1 METERDRLIDA
12 ALNHAT
18 FEGMSQTAIAEGARD
33 IGISPA
39 MARVHLPGGGADLA
53 AAYHRRKDAE
63 LREWLKAT
71 PPQGRFRER
80 VTQAVMH
87 RLLLSDRQM
96 ARAGAVVLALP
107 QNAALGTRLVWDTVD
122 AIWNGLG
129 DTSSDVNW
137 YSKRATLAAV
147 YGATV
152 LYWLGDD
159 SPDLADTRAFLDRR
173 IEGVMRFETLK
184 SRLRAI
190 PGVAPLTDI
199 ATGWIRKPQPRPAP
213 GRTETAT
220 NGDQA

>member
-18 FEGMSQTAIAEGARD
+18 FEGMSHLAIAEGARD

-39 MARVHLPGGGADLA
+39 MARVHLPLGGADLA

-63 LREWLKAT
+63 LREWLAMT
-71 PPQGRFRER
+71 PPQGRFRDR
-80 VTQAVMH
+80 ITQAVMQ

-107 QNAALGTRLVWDTVD
+107 QHAALGTRLVWETVD
-122 AIWNGLG
+122 AIWTGLG
-129 DTSSDVNW
+129 DTSSDINW

-147 YGATV
+147 YGAAV

-159 SPDLADTRAFLDRR
+159 SPDLAETRAFLDRR

-184 SRLRAI
+184 GRLRAI

-213 GRTETAT
+213 GRTPKAT
-220 NGDQA
+220 NGDPT